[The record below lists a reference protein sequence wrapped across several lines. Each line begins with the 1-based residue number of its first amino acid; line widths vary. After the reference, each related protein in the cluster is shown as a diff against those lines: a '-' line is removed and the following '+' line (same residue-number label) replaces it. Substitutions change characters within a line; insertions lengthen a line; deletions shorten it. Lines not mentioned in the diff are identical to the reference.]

1 MTLIELYTVLQ
12 DEVLYDAFMYYLNH
26 YTNKKGTIV

>member
-12 DEVLYDAFMYYLNH
+12 DDLLDVFVEYIKVKEKALN
-26 YTNKKGTIV
+26 

>member
-12 DEVLYDAFMYYLNH
+12 KEGLYDAFIEYC
-26 YTNKKGTIV
+26 TNKKGTIH

>member
-12 DEVLYDAFMYYLNH
+12 NDLLDVFVELIKAKEKALN
-26 YTNKKGTIV
+26 

>member
-12 DEVLYDAFMYYLNH
+12 NELYDVFIEYINA
-26 YTNKKGTIV
+26 KEKGTIY

>member
-12 DEVLYDAFMYYLNH
+12 DDLLDVFVEYIEV
-26 YTNKKGTIV
+26 NKKGTIC

>member
-12 DEVLYDAFMYYLNH
+12 NDLLDVFIEYIKA
-26 YTNKKGTIV
+26 NKKALN

>member
-12 DEVLYDAFMYYLNH
+12 NDLLDVFVEHIKAKEKALD
-26 YTNKKGTIV
+26 

>member
-12 DEVLYDAFMYYLNH
+12 DDLLDVFVEYINAKEKALN
-26 YTNKKGTIV
+26 

>member
-12 DEVLYDAFMYYLNH
+12 KEKLYDRFIIYC
-26 YTNKKGTIV
+26 TNKKGTIH